1 VARRSHLSSTHPAS
15 TEACGSL
22 RPVGTSVAYDEPIA
36 TLVVR
41 SARQL
46 SRLSAARTNTAVST
60 TISE

>member
-1 VARRSHLSSTHPAS
+1 VTRRSHLSSTHLAS

-22 RPVGTSVAYDEPIA
+22 RLVGTSVAYDEPIA

-41 SARQL
+41 SARQF